1 MTSVSK
7 NVHIDKLDNLINKNN
22 NTYHRAT
29 KTKPINVK
37 SSTYIYVNKYNKKKS
52 PKFKVFHHVRIS
64 KYKNIFCKRL
74 FQIGLKKILELKKL
88 KKLCLDICYQ

>member
-7 NVHIDKLDNLINKNN
+7 NVYIDQLENLINKNS

-74 FQIGLKKILELKKL
+74 CSKL
-88 KKLCLDICYQ
+88 AWKSFWN